1 MALIIPYSFIAGTK
15 AKSAEVN
22 ANFQATKLFVD
33 TLETNVAE
41 HDIDIMTMKQ
51 NKADLNGSA
60 NERFRVADPVSSKDA
75 VNKSYLL
82 NSIQNTMAVIRGM
95 ECTKVSQTVVSV
107 ASGMCYDS
115 TYSEII
121 NLDETVTYTVS
132 QLAPD
137 STYKIFVYSNE
148 EGSAGVTVS
157 ASSYVPDIPA
167 GYKYFRRIGG
177 LYTNNDGNIVSVYS
191 GDNSSAAF
199 VTETY
204 SEDNGW
210 YRLYSDGWIEQGNLY
225 TGTPAVC
232 NNWNMPFDRYA
243 KINLIKPMRDTNYS
257 VQVTPLRTS
266 FDDNW
271 DFNIIGSVAYSTTQ
285 IGLCSGRY
293 RNWAGCYW
301 RVCGYTR

>member
-75 VNKSYLL
+75 VNKSFLM
-82 NSIQNTMAVIRGM
+82 NSIQNTLAVIRGM
-95 ECTKVSQTVVSV
+95 ECTKVSETVVSV

-121 NLDETVTYTVS
+121 NLDETTSYTVS

-137 STYKIFVYSNE
+137 STYRIFVYSNE
-148 EGSAGVTVS
+148 EGSTGVTVS

-167 GYKYFRRIGG
+167 GYKYFRRIGS
-177 LYTNNDGNIVSVYS
+177 LTTDDSGNILSVVSEGEFNSSLIFRSIAPDWSKKENRIVGSSYTANKDGYIWIDGGGETDGRGGRPKFIINDITLYLYSEYNRDHDTSSCSLLLPIVS
-191 GDNSSAAF
+191 GDK
-199 VTETY
+199 Y
-204 SEDNGW
+204 
-210 YRLYSDGWIEQGNLY
+210 Q
-225 TGTPAVC
+225 
-232 NNWNMPFDRYA
+232 
-243 KINLIKPMRDTNYS
+243 LI
-257 VQVTPLRTS
+257 QVRQIYDLSYWFMPLR
-266 FDDNW
+266 
-271 DFNIIGSVAYSTTQ
+271 GM
-285 IGLCSGRY
+285 
-293 RNWAGCYW
+293 
-301 RVCGYTR
+301 

>member
-75 VNKSYLL
+75 VNKSFLM
-82 NSIQNTMAVIRGM
+82 NSIQNTLAVIRGM
-95 ECTKVSQTVVSV
+95 ECTKVSETVIAV

-115 TYSEII
+115 TFSEVI

-132 QLAPD
+132 QLAAD
-137 STYKIFVYSNE
+137 STYRIFVYSNE
-148 EGSAGVTVS
+148 EGAAGVTVS

-167 GYKYFRRIGG
+167 GYKYFRRVGG
-177 LYTNNDGNIVSVYS
+177 LKTNSDGTINYVYS
-191 GDNSSAAF
+191 EGNSYLDYILGIFPDYNKRTNVPNNYTVPRAGWLRCQAIIDVGRRGYAPGQVF
-199 VTETY
+199 V
-204 SEDNGW
+204 NGV
-210 YRLYSDGWIEQGNLY
+210 E
-225 TGTPAVC
+225 
-232 NNWNMPFDRYA
+232 
-243 KINLIKPMRDTNYS
+243 
-257 VQVTPLRTS
+257 
-266 FDDNW
+266 
-271 DFNIIGSVAYSTTQ
+271 
-285 IGLCSGRY
+285 
-293 RNWAGCYW
+293 
-301 RVCGYTR
+301 VCGSRVIWAEDWSGWWTYNVVPVSQGDVVTFSNTRDAKAVFMPCKGGY

>member
-75 VNKSYLL
+75 VNKSFLL

-95 ECTKVSQTVVSV
+95 ECTKVSETVVAV

-115 TYSEII
+115 TFSEII

-132 QLAPD
+132 QLAAD
-137 STYKIFVYSNE
+137 STYRIFVYSNE
-148 EGSAGVTVS
+148 EGAAGVTVS

-167 GYKYFRRIGG
+167 GYKYFRRVGS
-177 LYTNNDGNIVSVYS
+177 LNTD
-191 GDNSSAAF
+191 
-199 VTETY
+199 
-204 SEDNGW
+204 DNGKIKAVF
-210 YRLYSDGWIEQGNLY
+210 SEG
-225 TGTPAVC
+225 TG
-232 NNWNMPFDRYA
+232 D
-243 KINLIKPMRDTNYS
+243 
-257 VQVTPLRTS
+257 
-266 FDDNW
+266 
-271 DFNIIGSVAYSTTQ
+271 IIGSLANIFPNYEAGYGVSSGFKCPSYGWISWYSGQNDRSSAYLYVNGIEVGYHSSYKYTDPHRVMYPVRKNDVVT
-285 IGLCSGRY
+285 ISDNGKGSSMKFIPCMGLVG
-293 RNWAGCYW
+293 
-301 RVCGYTR
+301 

>member
-75 VNKSYLL
+75 VNKSFLM
-82 NSIQNTMAVIRGM
+82 NSIQNTLAVIRGM
-95 ECTKVSQTVVSV
+95 ECTKVSETVIAV

-115 TYSEII
+115 TYSEVI

-132 QLAPD
+132 QLAAD
-137 STYKIFVYSNE
+137 STYRIFVYSNE
-148 EGSAGVTVS
+148 EGAAGVTVS

-167 GYKYFRRIGG
+167 GYKYFRRVGS
-177 LYTNNDGNIVSVYS
+177 LKTDDNGNISQVFSEGISDIVSSLANIFPNYEKGYKISSGFKCPSYGWISWLGAGNDRSIVYLYINGIEVS
-191 GDNSSAAF
+191 SHNHYKYGDTYEILFPARKNDTITFTGPSSAKF
-199 VTETY
+199 
-204 SEDNGW
+204 
-210 YRLYSDGWIEQGNLY
+210 I
-225 TGTPAVC
+225 PC
-232 NNWNMPFDRYA
+232 M
-243 KINLIKPMRDTNYS
+243 
-257 VQVTPLRTS
+257 
-266 FDDNW
+266 
-271 DFNIIGSVAYSTTQ
+271 
-285 IGLCSGRY
+285 GLVG
-293 RNWAGCYW
+293 
-301 RVCGYTR
+301 

>member
-75 VNKSYLL
+75 VNKSFLM

-95 ECTKVSQTVVSV
+95 ECTKVSETVVSV

-115 TYSEII
+115 TYSEVI
-121 NLDETVTYTVS
+121 NLDETTSYTVS
-132 QLAPD
+132 KLAAD
-137 STYKIFVYSNE
+137 STYRIFVYSNE
-148 EGSAGVTVS
+148 EGATGVTVS

-167 GYKYFRRIGG
+167 GYKYFRRVGS
-177 LYTNNDGNIVSVYS
+177 LKTNDSGNISQVFSEGISDIVSSLANIFPNYEKGYAVSSGFKCPLYGWISWYS
-191 GDNSSAAF
+191 GS
-199 VTETY
+199 
-204 SEDNGW
+204 
-210 YRLYSDGWIEQGNLY
+210 SDGGSAYLYVNGIEVGMHWSYKY
-225 TGTPAVC
+225 TDPHRVMYPVRKNDVVTFSGKGC
-232 NNWNMPFDRYA
+232 SA
-243 KINLIKPMRDTNYS
+243 KFIPCM
-257 VQVTPLRTS
+257 
-266 FDDNW
+266 
-271 DFNIIGSVAYSTTQ
+271 
-285 IGLCSGRY
+285 GLVG
-293 RNWAGCYW
+293 
-301 RVCGYTR
+301 

>member
-75 VNKSYLL
+75 VNKSFLM
-82 NSIQNTMAVIRGM
+82 NSIQNTMDVIRGM

-148 EGSAGVTVS
+148 EGAAGVTVS

-167 GYKYFRRIGG
+167 GYKYFRRVGG
-177 LYTNNDGNIVSVYS
+177 LTTDSNGNINIVYS
-191 GDNSSAAF
+191 GDATVNTF
-199 VTETY
+199 LIETY
-204 SEDNGW
+204 SDGNNW
-210 YRLYSDGWIEQGNLY
+210 YRLYSDGWIDQGGFLS
-225 TGTPAVC
+225 GGGGSRVIFHK
-232 NNWNMPFDRYA
+232 PF
-243 KINLIKPMRDTNYS
+243 KDTNYTPS
-257 VQVTPLRTS
+257 VSCDSSTDNEKWQLNVQRTS
-266 FDDNW
+266 NSEMRIYSW
-271 DFNIIGSVAYSTTQ
+271 DWCNK
-285 IGLCSGRY
+285 
-293 RNWAGCYW
+293 YW
-301 RVCGYTR
+301 RACGFTR

>member
-75 VNKSYLL
+75 VNKSFLM
-82 NSIQNTMAVIRGM
+82 NSIQNTLAVIRGM
-95 ECTKVSQTVVSV
+95 ECTKVSETVVSV

-115 TYSEII
+115 TFSEVI

-132 QLAPD
+132 QLAAD
-137 STYKIFVYSNE
+137 STYRIFVYSND
-148 EGSAGVTVS
+148 EGATGVTVS

-167 GYKYFRRIGG
+167 GYKYFRRVGS
-177 LYTNNDGNIVSVYS
+177 LTTDNDGNISSVVSE
-191 GDNSSAAF
+191 GQFNSSIIFKGIAPDWSKKEDRTLDSTYTASRDGYIWISGGG
-199 VTETY
+199 ETQGTGGIPKLTINDVVLNLY
-204 SEDNGW
+204 SEYNSDHDTSSCSVLIPIVNGDT
-210 YRLYSDGWIEQGNLY
+210 YKLTKVNTINNLQY
-225 TGTPAVC
+225 
-232 NNWNMPFDRYA
+232 WFMPIRG
-243 KINLIKPMRDTNYS
+243 
-257 VQVTPLRTS
+257 
-266 FDDNW
+266 
-271 DFNIIGSVAYSTTQ
+271 DF
-285 IGLCSGRY
+285 
-293 RNWAGCYW
+293 
-301 RVCGYTR
+301 

>member
-41 HDIDIMTMKQ
+41 HDIDIMTIKQ

-75 VNKSYLL
+75 VNKSFLM

-95 ECTKVSQTVVSV
+95 ECTKVSETVVSV

-115 TYSEII
+115 TFSEII

-132 QLAPD
+132 QLAAD

-148 EGSAGVTVS
+148 EGAAGVTVS

-167 GYKYFRRIGG
+167 GYKYFRRVGR
-177 LYTNNDGNIVSVYS
+177 LTTDEDGNILTVTSEGNVDINTMILAS
-191 GDNSSAAF
+191 APDWSRATPMGISNSSELVNGVTIGIDGYVSMNIAQGFYSNHWAYTFINNIPIDHIFFGKSQGAQHFHGIF
-199 VTETY
+199 VRVSKGDVLRAEG
-204 SEDNGW
+204 S
-210 YRLYSDGWIEQGNLY
+210 YRIF
-225 TGTPAVC
+225 TGYYV
-232 NNWNMPFDRYA
+232 
-243 KINLIKPMRDTNYS
+243 
-257 VQVTPLRTS
+257 PLR
-266 FDDNW
+266 
-271 DFNIIGSVAYSTTQ
+271 IG
-285 IGLCSGRY
+285 
-293 RNWAGCYW
+293 
-301 RVCGYTR
+301 

>member
-75 VNKSYLL
+75 VNKSFLM
-82 NSIQNTMAVIRGM
+82 NSIQNTLAVIRGM
-95 ECTKVSQTVVSV
+95 ECTKVSETVVSV

-115 TYSEII
+115 TFSEVI

-137 STYKIFVYSNE
+137 STYRIFVYSSE
-148 EGSAGVTVS
+148 EGATGVTVS

-167 GYKYFRRIGG
+167 GYKYFRRVGG
-177 LYTNNDGNIVSVYS
+177 LKTNSDGTINYVYS
-191 GDNSSAAF
+191 EGNSYLDYILGIFPDYNKRTNVPNNYTVPRAGWLRCQAIIDVGRRGYAPGQVF
-199 VTETY
+199 VNGVEVCGSRVIW
-204 SEDNGW
+204 SEDWSGW
-210 YRLYSDGWIEQGNLY
+210 WTYNVVPVSQGDVVTFSN
-225 TGTPAVC
+225 TRDAKAVF
-232 NNWNMPFDRYA
+232 MPC
-243 KINLIKPMRDTNYS
+243 K
-257 VQVTPLRTS
+257 
-266 FDDNW
+266 
-271 DFNIIGSVAYSTTQ
+271 G
-285 IGLCSGRY
+285 
-293 RNWAGCYW
+293 
-301 RVCGYTR
+301 GY

>member
-75 VNKSYLL
+75 VNKSFLM
-82 NSIQNTMAVIRGM
+82 NSIQNTLAVIRGM
-95 ECTKVSQTVVSV
+95 ECTKVSETVVSV

-115 TYSEII
+115 TYSEVI

-132 QLAPD
+132 QLAPE
-137 STYKIFVYSNE
+137 STYRIFVYSNE
-148 EGSAGVTVS
+148 EGAAGVTVS

-167 GYKYFRRIGG
+167 GYKYFRRVGR
-177 LYTNNDGNIVSVYS
+177 LVTDEDGNISKVYNEGDQSDTVIAPGYIDPNNVISSGGGISNWTATDDCWIMVGYS
-191 GDNSSAAF
+191 GGSGKYWF
-199 VTETY
+199 Y
-204 SEDNGW
+204 INGVEIFN
-210 YRLYSDGWIEQGNLY
+210 GITH
-225 TGTPAVC
+225 TGRHTGDTIMFPVRK
-232 NNWNMPFDRYA
+232 NQIITLTGVNVYY
-243 KINLIKPMRDTNYS
+243 KIFGM
-257 VQVTPLRTS
+257 LRK
-266 FDDNW
+266 
-271 DFNIIGSVAYSTTQ
+271 
-285 IGLCSGRY
+285 
-293 RNWAGCYW
+293 
-301 RVCGYTR
+301 

>member
-82 NSIQNTMAVIRGM
+82 NSIQNTLAVIRGM
-95 ECTKVSQTVVSV
+95 ECTKVSQTVISV

-137 STYKIFVYSNE
+137 STYRIFIYSNE
-148 EGSAGVTVS
+148 EGATGVTVS

-177 LYTNNDGNIVSVYS
+177 LYTNSDGNIVSVYS
-191 GDNSSAAF
+191 GDNYSAAF

-204 SEDNGW
+204 SGDDGW
-210 YRLYSDGWIEQGNLY
+210 YRLYSDGWIDQGGFLSR
-225 TGTPAVC
+225 GGGSKVIFHK
-232 NNWNMPFDRYA
+232 PF
-243 KINLIKPMRDTNYS
+243 KDTNYTPS
-257 VQVTPLRTS
+257 VSCDSNTGNEKWQLKVQRTS
-266 FDDNW
+266 NTEMRIYSW
-271 DFNIIGSVAYSTTQ
+271 DR
-285 IGLCSGRY
+285 CDK
-293 RNWAGCYW
+293 YW
-301 RVCGYTR
+301 RACGFTR

>member
-75 VNKSYLL
+75 VNKSFLM
-82 NSIQNTMAVIRGM
+82 NSIQNTLAVIRGM
-95 ECTKVSQTVVSV
+95 ECTKVSETVIAV

-115 TYSEII
+115 TFSEVI

-137 STYKIFVYSNE
+137 STYRIFVYSNE
-148 EGSAGVTVS
+148 EGAAGVTVS

-167 GYKYFRRIGG
+167 GYKYFRRVGSLTTDGDSNIITVTSEGNVDVHTMILASAPDWSRATDIGI
-177 LYTNNDGNIVSVYS
+177 T
-191 GDNSSAAF
+191 NSSQIASGKTLEVDGYIAMTIGQGYYNRHTAHTYINDVEVDRIYFDVKNGGQHNHGIF
-199 VTETY
+199 VRVSRGDILKASGSY
-204 SEDNGW
+204 S
-210 YRLYSDGWIEQGNLY
+210 IY
-225 TGTPAVC
+225 T
-232 NNWNMPFDRYA
+232 A
-243 KINLIKPMRDTNYS
+243 KY
-257 VQVTPLRTS
+257 VPLR
-266 FDDNW
+266 
-271 DFNIIGSVAYSTTQ
+271 IG
-285 IGLCSGRY
+285 
-293 RNWAGCYW
+293 
-301 RVCGYTR
+301 

>member
-75 VNKSYLL
+75 VNKSFLM
-82 NSIQNTMAVIRGM
+82 NSIQNTLAVIRGM
-95 ECTKVSQTVVSV
+95 ECTRVSETVVSV

-115 TYSEII
+115 TYSEVI
-121 NLDETVTYTVS
+121 NLDETTSYTVS

-137 STYKIFVYSNE
+137 STYRIFVYSNE
-148 EGSAGVTVS
+148 EGATGVTVS

-167 GYKYFRRIGG
+167 GYKYFRRVGG
-177 LYTNNDGNIVSVYS
+177 LITDSNGNISYVYS
-191 GDNSSAAF
+191 GDNTAESIVIKRWRDGYNF
-199 VTETY
+199 YV
-204 SEDNGW
+204 
-210 YRLYSDGWIEQGNLY
+210 LYSDGWIEQGGRAYGIGGGSQVTVNLFKPMSDKNFFCLASGAYCEFDGAWDFGNYGCRPLSNSQIQISASRNGWTAYREGAYWQVKGY
-225 TGTPAVC
+225 TG
-232 NNWNMPFDRYA
+232 
-243 KINLIKPMRDTNYS
+243 
-257 VQVTPLRTS
+257 
-266 FDDNW
+266 
-271 DFNIIGSVAYSTTQ
+271 
-285 IGLCSGRY
+285 
-293 RNWAGCYW
+293 
-301 RVCGYTR
+301 

>member
-75 VNKSYLL
+75 VNKSFLM
-82 NSIQNTMAVIRGM
+82 NSIQNTLAVIRGM

-115 TYSEII
+115 TYSEVI
-121 NLDETVTYTVS
+121 NLDETTSYTIN

-137 STYKIFVYSNE
+137 STYRIFVYSNE
-148 EGSAGVTVS
+148 EGAAGVTVS

-167 GYKYFRRIGG
+167 GYKYFRRVGS
-177 LYTNNDGNIVSVYS
+177 LTTDDSGNILSVVSE
-191 GDNSSAAF
+191 GEFNSSLIFKSISPDWSKKEDRIKGSSYTASKDGYLWIAF
-199 VTETY
+199 GGETNGTSGIPKLTVNNVALNLY
-204 SEDNGW
+204 SEYNDDHDTSSCSLLIPITLG
-210 YRLYSDGWIEQGNLY
+210 DTY
-225 TGTPAVC
+225 TL
-232 NNWNMPFDRYA
+232 
-243 KINLIKPMRDTNYS
+243 KITGFTGP
-257 VQVTPLRTS
+257 VQYWFMPLR
-266 FDDNW
+266 
-271 DFNIIGSVAYSTTQ
+271 GM
-285 IGLCSGRY
+285 
-293 RNWAGCYW
+293 
-301 RVCGYTR
+301 

>member
-75 VNKSYLL
+75 VNKSFLM
-82 NSIQNTMAVIRGM
+82 NSIQNTLAVIRGM
-95 ECTKVSQTVVSV
+95 ECTKVSETVVSV

-115 TYSEII
+115 TYSEVI

-132 QLAPD
+132 QLAAD
-137 STYKIFVYSNE
+137 STYRIFVYSNE
-148 EGSAGVTVS
+148 EGATGVTVS

-167 GYKYFRRIGG
+167 GYKYFRRVGW
-177 LYTNNDGNIVSVYS
+177 LKTDGN
-191 GDNSSAAF
+191 G
-199 VTETY
+199 
-204 SEDNGW
+204 
-210 YRLYSDGWIEQGNLY
+210 
-225 TGTPAVC
+225 
-232 NNWNMPFDRYA
+232 
-243 KINLIKPMRDTNYS
+243 KINTVFSEGAGD
-257 VQVTPLRTS
+257 
-266 FDDNW
+266 
-271 DFNIIGSVAYSTTQ
+271 IIGSLANIFPNYEAMYSASSGFVCPSYGWISWNAEVYDNNFTTVYLK
-285 IGLCSGRY
+285 INGINVGSH
-293 RNWAGCYW
+293 WAGKWKDTYRILYPVREKDTVTCDSPSTFSFIPCMGE
-301 RVCGYTR
+301 VG

>member
-75 VNKSYLL
+75 VNKSFLM
-82 NSIQNTMAVIRGM
+82 NSIQNTLAVIRGM
-95 ECTKVSQTVVSV
+95 ECTKVSETVVAV

-137 STYKIFVYSNE
+137 SMYRIFVYSNE
-148 EGSAGVTVS
+148 EGATGVTVS

-167 GYKYFRRIGG
+167 GYKYFRRVGSLTTDTNGNISSVVSEGQFNSSVIFKGIAPDWSKKENRALGSTYTASRDGYIWIAFGG
-177 LYTNNDGNIVSVYS
+177 DTNGTAGIPKLTINDTVLNLFQEYNNDH
-191 GDNSSAAF
+191 DTSSC
-199 VTETY
+199 
-204 SEDNGW
+204 S
-210 YRLYSDGWIEQGNLY
+210 
-225 TGTPAVC
+225 
-232 NNWNMPFDRYA
+232 
-243 KINLIKPMRDTNYS
+243 NLIPIVNGDTYKVTGALTTYN
-257 VQVTPLRTS
+257 VQYWFMPIRG
-266 FDDNW
+266 
-271 DFNIIGSVAYSTTQ
+271 DF
-285 IGLCSGRY
+285 
-293 RNWAGCYW
+293 
-301 RVCGYTR
+301 

>member
-51 NKADLNGSA
+51 NKADLNGSV

-95 ECTKVSQTVVSV
+95 ECTKVSETVVAV

-115 TYSEII
+115 TYSEVI

-132 QLAPD
+132 QLAAD
-137 STYKIFVYSNE
+137 STYRIFVYSNE
-148 EGSAGVTVS
+148 EGATGVTVS

-167 GYKYFRRIGG
+167 GYKYFRRVGS
-177 LYTNNDGNIVSVYS
+177 LKTDGDGKISTVFSEGA
-191 GDNSSAAF
+191 GD
-199 VTETY
+199 
-204 SEDNGW
+204 
-210 YRLYSDGWIEQGNLY
+210 
-225 TGTPAVC
+225 
-232 NNWNMPFDRYA
+232 
-243 KINLIKPMRDTNYS
+243 
-257 VQVTPLRTS
+257 
-266 FDDNW
+266 
-271 DFNIIGSVAYSTTQ
+271 IIGSLANIFPNYEAMYTVSSGFECPSYGWINWYAYMKEGFGSVIYLKINGITVSSHSNAKWQDAYKILYPVRKGDKVTCDGPWQ
-285 IGLCSGRY
+285 GSLQFIPCMGEVG
-293 RNWAGCYW
+293 
-301 RVCGYTR
+301 

>member
-75 VNKSYLL
+75 VNKSFLM

-95 ECTKVSQTVVSV
+95 ECTKVSETVVSV

-148 EGSAGVTVS
+148 EGAAGVTVS

-167 GYKYFRRIGG
+167 GYKYFRRVGG
-177 LYTNNDGNIVSVYS
+177 LMTDSNGNISYVYS
-191 GDNSSAAF
+191 GDDSGDIKLIQLWRDGFNF
-199 VTETY
+199 YKIY
-204 SEDNGW
+204 SN
-210 YRLYSDGWIEQGNLY
+210 GWIEQGGKSPQFE
-225 TGTPAVC
+225 GT
-232 NNWNMPFDRYA
+232 RYIVA
-243 KINLIKPMRDTNYS
+243 LHKTMSDTNYHVLATGNRVFS
-257 VQVTPLRTS
+257 DDEWDAGNVGGRPADTNHISLSAGRWGAEVFWQVQG
-266 FDDNW
+266 FM
-271 DFNIIGSVAYSTTQ
+271 G
-285 IGLCSGRY
+285 
-293 RNWAGCYW
+293 
-301 RVCGYTR
+301 

>member
-75 VNKSYLL
+75 VNKSFLM
-82 NSIQNTMAVIRGM
+82 NSIQNTLAVIRGM
-95 ECTKVSQTVVSV
+95 ECTKVSETVVSV

-115 TYSEII
+115 TYSEVI

-132 QLAPD
+132 KLAPD
-137 STYKIFVYSNE
+137 STYRIFVYSNE
-148 EGSAGVTVS
+148 EGAAGVTVS

-167 GYKYFRRIGG
+167 GYKYFRRVGG
-177 LYTNNDGNIVSVYS
+177 LITDSNGNISYVYS
-191 GDNSSAAF
+191 GDDTGD
-199 VTETY
+199 VKLVQLWRDGY
-204 SEDNGW
+204 S
-210 YRLYSDGWIEQGNLY
+210 YYKIYSNGWIEQG
-225 TGTPAVC
+225 GKSPH
-232 NNWNMPFDRYA
+232 
-243 KINLIKPMRDTNYS
+243 INTRDYRLRIHKTMADTNYHVMAS
-257 VQVTPLRTS
+257 SNRVFIDDAWDSGISGGMPVDTNTIKLSTGRWGAEVFWQVQG
-266 FDDNW
+266 FM
-271 DFNIIGSVAYSTTQ
+271 G
-285 IGLCSGRY
+285 
-293 RNWAGCYW
+293 
-301 RVCGYTR
+301 

>member
-75 VNKSYLL
+75 VNKSFLM
-82 NSIQNTMAVIRGM
+82 NSIQNTLAVIRGM
-95 ECTKVSQTVVSV
+95 ECTKVSETVVSV

-115 TYSEII
+115 TFSEVI

-132 QLAPD
+132 QLASD
-137 STYKIFVYSNE
+137 STYRIFVYSNE
-148 EGSAGVTVS
+148 EGATGVTVS

-167 GYKYFRRIGG
+167 GYKYFRRVGS
-177 LYTNNDGNIVSVYS
+177 LNTD
-191 GDNSSAAF
+191 
-199 VTETY
+199 
-204 SEDNGW
+204 DNGKIKAVF
-210 YRLYSDGWIEQGNLY
+210 SEG
-225 TGTPAVC
+225 TG
-232 NNWNMPFDRYA
+232 D
-243 KINLIKPMRDTNYS
+243 
-257 VQVTPLRTS
+257 
-266 FDDNW
+266 
-271 DFNIIGSVAYSTTQ
+271 IIGSLANIFPNYEAGYGVSSGFKCPSYGWISWYSGHNDRSSAYLYVNGIEVGMHSSYKYTDPH
-285 IGLCSGRY
+285 
-293 RNWAGCYW
+293 
-301 RVCGYTR
+301 RVMYPVRKNDVVTISDGGKGSSMKFIPCMGEVG